1 MIVCIVCYI
10 ILIWLSL
17 RKRRLFRQCDKK
29 TEKQIRRILFC
40 VNTIAFCLF
49 LIDGNAGQ
57 SNREIKR
64 NNYGEGSKKETYEV
78 TVGDELKKEE
88 VTIDVEEQKY
98 TVKETQEI
106 FRKVTE
112 EIEKVILGENK
123 SLDHVERDL
132 NLLTEWKEY
141 PVQIK
146 WELNRYDVIN
156 GQGKIQ
162 EEKTKEEGT
171 LVELTATLMYES
183 EEALYVTN
191 AMIYPKKKSKEEKML
206 SGIQELVAEN
216 QEKTKTEKTFSLPA
230 EIDGKQI
237 FWKKKVEQRGYYVL
251 GLGGVGAMLMVALKK
266 QKDQEEKKL
275 RKEQMLTDYP
285 EIINK
290 FTLLFT
296 TGMTTKAV
304 WECIVRNYEE
314 QKVYTGERAAYEEMR
329 YASNEMQ
336 SGFTEAEAYERFGK
350 RCKIPEYMK
359 FGALLSQNLKK
370 GTKGMTDLLRNESVQ
385 AFENRKIR
393 AKRLGEEAG
402 TKLLAPMFG
411 MLAIVLVIVI
421 VPAFLSMQL

>member
-1 MIVCIVCYI
+1 M
-10 ILIWLSL
+10 S
-17 RKRRLFRQCDKK
+17 
-29 TEKQIRRILFC
+29 
-40 VNTIAFCLF
+40 
-49 LIDGNAGQ
+49 
-57 SNREIKR
+57 
-64 NNYGEGSKKETYEV
+64 
-78 TVGDELKKEE
+78 LKKEE

-112 EIEKVILGENK
+112 EIEKVILRENK

-146 WELNRYDVIN
+146 WELDRYDVIN
-156 GQGKIQ
+156 GHGEIQ

-171 LVELTATLMYES
+171 LVELTATLMYEN

-251 GLGGVGAMLMVALKK
+251 GLGGVGAMLMIALKK

-290 FTLLFT
+290 FALLFT

-385 AFENRKIR
+385 AFENRKSR

-402 TKLLAPMFG
+402 TKLLAPMFE